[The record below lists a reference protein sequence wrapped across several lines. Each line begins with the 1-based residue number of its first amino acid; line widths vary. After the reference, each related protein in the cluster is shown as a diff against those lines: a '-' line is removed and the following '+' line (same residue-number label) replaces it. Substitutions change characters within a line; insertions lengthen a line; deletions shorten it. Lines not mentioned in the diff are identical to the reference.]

1 MPSEKSRAIVLK
13 VVDFSESSSIVT
25 LFTEDFGKVGA
36 LAKGAKRPKG
46 PFEGALDLLALV
58 RIVFLHK
65 SSESLD
71 LLTEAKLERRFR
83 SAQRDLARL
92 YAGYYVAELLAELTD
107 SGDPHRQLFQAA
119 DAALSALDSGE
130 PIADTVLAFELAAL
144 REAGH
149 APSLDQC
156 VVCGRPVEANARV
169 AFGMTSGGVLCDECR
184 PGRRGVV
191 SVSGGVIAALKFKN
205 DDDAANNAPLD
216 PAIGGELRAVMS
228 NYFAHL
234 VGHRLRMS
242 TYLAG
247 QPAK

>member
-1 MPSEKSRAIVLK
+1 
-13 VVDFSESSSIVT
+13 
-25 LFTEDFGKVGA
+25 
-36 LAKGAKRPKG
+36 
-46 PFEGALDLLALV
+46 
-58 RIVFLHK
+58 VFLHK

-107 SGDPHRQLFQAA
+107 SGDPHRELFQAA
-119 DAALSALDSGE
+119 DAALLALDE
-130 PIADTVLAFELAAL
+130 DAPIPETVLRFELVAL

-156 VVCGRPVEANARV
+156 VVCGRPVEAQGRV
-169 AFGMTSGGVLCDECR
+169 AFGMTAGGVLCDECR

-191 SVSGGVIAALKFKN
+191 SVSGGVIAAMSALS
-205 DDDAANNAPLD
+205 DAEPTSGFRLD
-216 PAIGGELRAVMS
+216 PAIGGELRAVMG

-247 QPAK
+247 KPA

>member
-1 MPSEKSRAIVLK
+1 
-13 VVDFSESSSIVT
+13 
-25 LFTEDFGKVGA
+25 
-36 LAKGAKRPKG
+36 
-46 PFEGALDLLALV
+46 
-58 RIVFLHK
+58 
-65 SSESLD
+65 
-71 LLTEAKLERRFR
+71 
-83 SAQRDLARL
+83 
-92 YAGYYVAELLAELTD
+92 
-107 SGDPHRQLFQAA
+107 
-119 DAALSALDSGE
+119 
-130 PIADTVLAFELAAL
+130 VLAFELAAL